1 MFNVILY
8 EKADGTSPVRELLDD
23 LNSQSWA
30 NKSARV
36 RRNKIISYIDALAQC
51 GSGIGMPIA
60 EHLDGEIWELRPIDD
75 RILYFFAKNNT
86 YVLLHHFIKKTQKT
100 PPREIEK
107 AKREMQDHI
116 ERNK

>member
-1 MFNVILY
+1 MFTVILY

-23 LNSQSWA
+23 LNGQAAA
-30 NKSARV
+30 NKFARV
-36 RRNKIISYIDALAQC
+36 RRNKIISHIDALANY
-51 GSGIGMPIA
+51 GSLIGMPVVK
-60 EHLDGEIWELRPIDD
+60 HLDGEIWELRPIND

-100 PPREIEK
+100 PPQEIDK
-107 AKREMQDHI
+107 AKREMQDYL